1 MPLSCIPCML
11 QVYWYYS
18 LGDGEIAKLS
28 SLRFTAS
35 VKAEVRCLFRKRWDD
50 SSNSLHC
57 AAFALEPEFQ
67 DKKFNAE
74 VMRGLREVCK
84 VVLGDTD
91 AAKLAMLRHAAFVGK
106 EGDFGDLMVRAM
118 RDGMPAHQWWVMHG
132 GEYPELQ
139 KVAIRVTAMVSSAG
153 ACERVWSAFDFVHSK
168 KRNRLD
174 PDRAQDLVYVITN
187 KRLQRRAAKSEA
199 FLEWHAGEEEA
210 EEDSEVEGSD
220 S

>member
-1 MPLSCIPCML
+1 ML
-11 QVYWYYS
+11 QVYWYCS
-18 LGDGEIAKLS
+18 LVDREIAKLS
-28 SLRFTAS
+28 SPRFTAS
-35 VKAEVRCLFRKRWDD
+35 VKAEVRRLLRKRWDD

-84 VVLGDTD
+84 VVLGDTN
-91 AAKLAMLRHAAFVGK
+91 AAKLAMLGHAAFVGK
-106 EGDFGDLMVRAM
+106 EGDFGDPMDRAM

-153 ACERVWSAFDFVHSK
+153 ACERIWSAFDFVHSK

-174 PDRAQDLVYVITN
+174 TDRAQDLVYVFTN
-187 KRLQRRAAKSEA
+187 KRLQRRAAKSRGISRVA
-199 FLEWHAGEEEA
+199 RREEEA
-210 EEDSEVEGSD
+210 GEDSEVEGSD